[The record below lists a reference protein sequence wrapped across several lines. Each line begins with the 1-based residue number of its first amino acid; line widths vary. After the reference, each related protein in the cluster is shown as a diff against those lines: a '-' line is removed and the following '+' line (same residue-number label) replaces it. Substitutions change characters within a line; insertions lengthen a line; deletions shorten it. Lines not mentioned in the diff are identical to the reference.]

1 MFIRMGDHKKTVP
14 ALVLVPNL
22 LTTLALC
29 CGLASLHF
37 ALLKDWDK
45 ALAAIVLSGIFDV
58 LDGAAAR
65 LLRVSSRFG
74 AVLDSLSDFLA
85 FGVAPA
91 LILQQWLLVPAAAN
105 GAEKPAR
112 WLVTLTLVAVMTFAV
127 CAALRLARFTSAL
140 DKPAPTPPPAG
151 HASSQ
156 AAVKKP
162 GLFFVG
168 MPTPAGAGVVL
179 IPAFLL
185 ASDEVPQVASVPQW
199 VIAGWTILVG
209 LLMVSRIP
217 MFALKGV
224 RVGRRWTAPLLLV
237 VVMLAALMLMEPWL
251 VLAGIA
257 IFYFA
262 TIPWAVWLHRGQRRK
277 DAATASSPA
286 GPPLSPSSQ

>member
-1 MFIRMGDHKKTVP
+1 MFIRLGDHKKTVP

-91 LILQQWLLVPAAAN
+91 LILQQWLLVPAVAN
-105 GAEKPAR
+105 GADKPAR

-140 DKPAPTPPPAG
+140 DKPAPTPQPAG
-151 HASSQ
+151 Q
-156 AAVKKP
+156 PAAKKP

-185 ASDEVPQVASVPQW
+185 ASDEVPQVLSVPQW
-199 VIAGWTILVG
+199 VIAAWTILVG
-209 LLMVSRIP
+209 MLMVSRIP

-257 IFYFA
+257 TFYFA
-262 TIPWAVWLHRGQRRK
+262 TIPWAVWLHRSQRRK
-277 DAATASSPA
+277 DAVTASSPA
-286 GPPLSPSSQ
+286 APPLSPSSQ

>member
-1 MFIRMGDHKKTVP
+1 MFIRVGDHKETVP

-37 ALLKDWDK
+37 SLLKDWDK

-58 LDGAAAR
+58 LDGAVAR

-91 LILQQWLLVPAAAN
+91 LILQQWLLVPAATN
-105 GAEKPAR
+105 GTDKPAK
-112 WLVTLTLVAVMTFAV
+112 WLVTLSLVAVMTFAV

-140 DKPAPTPPPAG
+140 DKPATLVPSTPLPI
-151 HASSQ
+151 
-156 AAVKKP
+156 KKP
-162 GLFFVG
+162 GMFFVG

-185 ASDEVPQVASVPQW
+185 ASDEVPEVQHVPQW
-199 VIAGWTILVG
+199 VIAAWTIGVA

-224 RVGRRWTAPLLLV
+224 RVSRAWTAPLLVLV
-237 VVMLAALMLMEPWL
+237 VVLAALMLREPWL

-257 IFYFA
+257 VFYCA
-262 TIPWAVWLHRGQRRK
+262 TIPWAMVLHRRVRAR
-277 DAATASSPA
+277 DAAATSAA
-286 GPPLSPSSQ
+286 TTTPPGA

>member
-1 MFIRMGDHKKTVP
+1 MFIRVGDHKKTVP

-37 ALLKDWDK
+37 SLLKDWDK

-58 LDGAAAR
+58 LDGAVAR

-91 LILQQWLLVPAAAN
+91 LILQQWLLVPAATN
-105 GAEKPAR
+105 GADKPAK
-112 WLVTLTLVAVMTFAV
+112 WLVTLSLVAVMTFAV

-140 DKPAPTPPPAG
+140 DKPATLVPSTPLPI
-151 HASSQ
+151 
-156 AAVKKP
+156 KKP
-162 GLFFVG
+162 GMFFVG

-185 ASDEVPQVASVPQW
+185 ASDEVPEVQHVPQW
-199 VIAGWTILVG
+199 VIAAWTIGVA

-224 RVGRRWTAPLLLV
+224 RVSRAWTAPLLVLV
-237 VVMLAALMLMEPWL
+237 VVLAALMLREPWL

-257 IFYFA
+257 VFYVL
-262 TIPWAVWLHRGQRRK
+262 TIPWAVVLQRRARRRE
-277 DAATASSPA
+277 AAAASA
-286 GPPLSPSSQ
+286 PST

>member
-1 MFIRMGDHKKTVP
+1 MFLRVGDHRKTVP

-45 ALAAIVLSGIFDV
+45 ALAAIVLSGVFDV

-91 LILQQWLLVPAAAN
+91 LILQQWLLVPAPAA
-105 GAEKPAR
+105 GAEKPAK
-112 WLVTLTLVAVMTFAV
+112 WLITLTLVAVMTFAV

-140 DKPAPTPPPAG
+140 DKPAAALPPGSAPM
-151 HASSQ
+151 
-156 AAVKKP
+156 KKP
-162 GLFFVG
+162 SLFFVG
-168 MPTPAGAGVVL
+168 MPTPAGAGAAL

-185 ASDEVPQVASVPQW
+185 ASGEVPEVADLPQW
-199 VIAGWTILVG
+199 LIAVWIMVVG
-209 LLMVSRIP
+209 LLMVSRVP

-224 RVGRRWTAPLLLV
+224 RVSRRSTAPLLLLV
-237 VVMLAALMLMEPWL
+237 VALAALMLREPWL
-251 VLAGIA
+251 VLGGIA
-257 IFYFA
+257 IFYVT
-262 TIPWAVWLHRGQRRK
+262 TIPWAWMLHRRTRRRE
-277 DAATASSPA
+277 ATSADQVSA
-286 GPPLSPSSQ
+286 R

>member
-1 MFIRMGDHKKTVP
+1 MFIRVGDHKKTVP

-91 LILQQWLLVPAAAN
+91 LILQQWLLVPTPAN
-105 GAEKPAR
+105 GAEKPAK

-140 DKPAPTPPPAG
+140 DKPAPPHAPA
-151 HASSQ
+151 SPSPL
-156 AAVKKP
+156 KKP
-162 GLFFVG
+162 SMFFVG
-168 MPTPAGAGVVL
+168 MPTPAGAGVAL

-185 ASDEVPQVASVPQW
+185 ASDEVPQVLQVPQW
-199 VIAGWTILVG
+199 AIAAWTIVVG
-209 LLMVSRIP
+209 LLMVSRVP

-224 RVGRRWTAPLLLV
+224 RVSRRSTAPLLV
-237 VVMLAALMLMEPWL
+237 VVVVLAALMLREPWL

-257 IFYFA
+257 VFYVL
-262 TIPWAVWLHRGQRRK
+262 TIPWAVLLHRRAKKRES
-277 DAATASSPA
+277 ATT
-286 GPPLSPSSQ
+286 PL

>member
-29 CGLASLHF
+29 CGLASVHF

-105 GAEKPAR
+105 GTEKPAR

-140 DKPAPTPPPAG
+140 DKPAPAPPPAG
-151 HASSQ
+151 QPAM
-156 AAVKKP
+156 KKP

-185 ASDEVPQVASVPQW
+185 ASDEVPQVLSVPQW
-199 VIAGWTILVG
+199 VIAGWTILIG

-262 TIPWAVWLHRGQRRK
+262 TIPWAWMLQRHGRK
-277 DAATASSPA
+277 RDAAT
-286 GPPLSPSSQ
+286 SPS